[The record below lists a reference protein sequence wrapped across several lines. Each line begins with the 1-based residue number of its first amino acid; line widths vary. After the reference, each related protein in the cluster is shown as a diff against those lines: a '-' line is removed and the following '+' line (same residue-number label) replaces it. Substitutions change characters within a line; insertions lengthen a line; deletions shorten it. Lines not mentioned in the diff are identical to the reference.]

1 MVDFAT
7 ASLWDLAYNLDPTD
21 KDLCASIDVP
31 LASKLE
37 DMDMLLEI
45 YYYLCYGDIHKLLP
59 ETKKK
64 VNELLSGQIKSETE
78 TQWWQFKNFASWL
91 DDDLKSTL
99 VNEWLDNDE
108 IDLDDG
114 WMVESLKD
122 DTDTNIK
129 VLTKLTRMYKKKK
142 SANNIKIMERIF
154 IEFDKDR
161 IDEACAL
168 LAKST
173 PAVAATLLRRNDIP
187 DKYTITG
194 LRSISKLSKQRD
206 IDIRIDF
213 DMLKHLGPKGRLD
226 AMKQLMGMFDKYY
239 QFKRDQVA
247 MQKANPVNYNN
258 YGNSYKERK
267 LKLKAVE
274 FRLPFKEVPKRED
287 IERFLFPCSLKYNDE
302 VVSMI
307 ERFDELISQKEER

>member
-1 MVDFAT
+1 MQSFT
-7 ASLWDLAYNLDPTD
+7 SASLWDLAYSLDPMD
-21 KDLCASIDVP
+21 KNLCASIDGH
-31 LASKLE
+31 LANRLE
-37 DMDMLLEI
+37 NMDMLLEI
-45 YYYLCYGDIHKLLP
+45 YYYLCYGDIHSLLP

-64 VNELLSGQIKSETE
+64 VNELLSAEIKSKKEI
-78 TQWWQFKNFASWL
+78 QWWQFKRFAAWL
-91 DDDLKSTL
+91 NDELKSAL
-99 VNEWLDNDE
+99 ADEWLENDN

-114 WMVESLKD
+114 WMVSSLQD
-122 DTDTNIK
+122 DTETNIK

-142 SANNIKIMERIF
+142 SAQNIKIMEKIF
-154 IEFDKDR
+154 VGFDKDR

-173 PAVAATLLRRNDIP
+173 PAVAATLLCRNDIP

-194 LRSISKLSKQRD
+194 LRSISKLSKQRN
-206 IDIRIDF
+206 IDIQIDF

-239 QFKRDQVA
+239 QFKRDQA
-247 MQKANPVNYNN
+247 ARMKNNPNYNN
-258 YGNSYKERK
+258 YSYSYNKERK
-267 LKLKAVE
+267 LKSKAGT
-274 FRLPFKEVPKRED
+274 FNLPFKEVPKRED

-307 ERFDELISQKEER
+307 ERFDELIGQKEER